1 MLLLNLTLCFQM
13 CIASNETQKCS
24 QNDLYVLETIGGMET
39 CLTTHQAPLGEP
51 WEMGCF
57 TKRPPREEGQRK
69 SPLVGRGRS
78 SLSEFKVIWE
88 TRVHLLPFFHATI
101 CRLPAARLTTGSLAR

>member
-13 CIASNETQKCS
+13 CIPSNETQKCS

-39 CLTTHQAPLGEP
+39 CLTTHQVPRGEP

-57 TKRPPREEGQRK
+57 TERLPREGGGERK
-69 SPLVGRGRS
+69 SPLVGRGGMRP
-78 SLSEFKVIWE
+78 V
-88 TRVHLLPFFHATI
+88 
-101 CRLPAARLTTGSLAR
+101 